1 MISTTG
7 ARGQD
12 VSFPGAHSESRSP
25 NGRFV
30 VRNFDSDVANPA
42 HTLILVGNQSSLD
55 ITIYHY
61 GRGVDI
67 LWSPDSKAFIV
78 NDHEG
83 SNVAHPVLFTEPWST
98 NYVDLRAKLIRFLHS
113 KNADEHLLGNHHV
126 YITAQRWLSNKDI
139 LCKATG
145 YGDVDPKGFT
155 RDYVYE
161 IGVGFRSRV
170 K

>member
-1 MISTTG
+1 M
-7 ARGQD
+7 
-12 VSFPGAHSESRSP
+12 
-25 NGRFV
+25 
-30 VRNFDSDVANPA
+30 
-42 HTLILVGNQSSLD
+42 
-55 ITIYHY
+55 
-61 GRGVDI
+61 
-67 LWSPDSKAFIV
+67 
-78 NDHEG
+78 
-83 SNVAHPVLFTEPWST
+83 LFTEPWST
-98 NYVDLRAKLIRFLHS
+98 NYTDLREKLIRFLHS
-113 KNADEHLLGNHHV
+113 KSADEHLLGNHHV